1 MPARGPRSRSRSCQE
16 NELKRTTAY
25 SVLLT
30 LLCVSVIGCSGL
42 NFSKTRSGFHSGSV
56 IRGEQARNKVAARAG
71 QTLDVNITS
80 DEDNAVFQI
89 YLPGEKGTLPGAGEM
104 DDAKKFSGKVPT
116 DGEYVIVV
124 GPTRGNT
131 TYKLSYSVK

>member
-1 MPARGPRSRSRSCQE
+1 MKLA
-16 NELKRTTAY
+16 TAY
-25 SVLLT
+25 FATLTICFLL
-30 LLCVSVIGCSGL
+30 IACSKHP
-42 NFSKTRSGFHSGSV
+42 KTVSGSV
-56 IRGEQARNKVAARAG
+56 IRGERARHTVNGKAG
-71 QTLDVNITS
+71 QTLEVNVTS

-131 TYKLSYSVK
+131 TYKLNYSVR

>member
-1 MPARGPRSRSRSCQE
+1 M
-16 NELKRTTAY
+16 KRTTAY
-25 SVLLT
+25 FMLLT
-30 LLCVSVIGCSGL
+30 LLCVSVTACSGL
-42 NFSKTRSGFHSGSV
+42 KFSRTASGFHSGSV
-56 IRGEQARNKVAARAG
+56 IRGEQARHKVAAKAG
-71 QTLDVNITS
+71 QTLEVNVTS

-116 DGEYVIVV
+116 DGDYVIVV

>member
-1 MPARGPRSRSRSCQE
+1 M
-16 NELKRTTAY
+16 KRATTYFAALILICI
-25 SVLLT
+25 SLA
-30 LLCVSVIGCSGL
+30 GCSKE
-42 NFSKTRSGFHSGSV
+42 SKTVSGSV
-56 IRGEQARNKVAARAG
+56 IRGERARHTVNAKAG
-71 QTLDVNITS
+71 QTLDVNVTS
-80 DEDNAVFQI
+80 DENNAVFQV

-124 GPTRGNT
+124 GPTRGNA